1 MIEVHYGVV
10 RFNRTWSI
18 IGEGL
23 RLGAYATQAEAEEVV
38 RRMAAQSADL
48 PVTLHLQDE
57 AGLLTSATYDE
68 GLAGDQGGSGGP
80 KPDES

>member
-10 RFNRTWSI
+10 RFNQTWSI
-18 IGEGL
+18 ISEGL

-38 RRMAAQSADL
+38 RRMAAQAADL

-57 AGLLTSATYDE
+57 AALLTSAIYDD
-68 GLAGDQGGSGGP
+68 AGA
-80 KPDES
+80 DEREASEI

>member
-10 RFNRTWSI
+10 RFNQTWSI
-18 IGEGL
+18 ISEGL

-38 RRMAAQSADL
+38 RRMAAQAADL

-57 AGLLTSATYDE
+57 TGLLTSAVRPSDDE
-68 GLAGDQGGSGGP
+68 
-80 KPDES
+80 

>member
-10 RFNRTWSI
+10 RFNEAWSI
-18 IGEGL
+18 ISEGL

-38 RRMAAQSADL
+38 RRMAAQAADL

-57 AGLLTSATYDE
+57 SGLLTSATFEDP
-68 GLAGDQGGSGGP
+68 AVD
-80 KPDES
+80 KPGARQP

>member
-10 RFNRTWSI
+10 RFNQVWSI
-18 IGEGL
+18 ISEGL

-38 RRMAAQSADL
+38 RRMAAQAADL

-57 AGLLTSATYDE
+57 TGRLTSATYDDAVGRAPE
-68 GLAGDQGGSGGP
+68 AGEP
-80 KPDES
+80 

>member
-10 RFNRTWSI
+10 RFNESWSI
-18 IGEGL
+18 ISEGL

-38 RRMAAQSADL
+38 RRMAAQAADL

-57 AGLLTSATYDE
+57 TGLLTSATYDDGTARE
-68 GLAGDQGGSGGP
+68 PEAG
-80 KPDES
+80 ET

>member
-10 RFNRTWSI
+10 RFNQTWSI
-18 IGEGL
+18 ISEGL

-38 RRMAAQSADL
+38 RRMAAQAADL

-57 AGLLTSATYDE
+57 AGLLTSAIYDE
-68 GLAGDQGGSGGP
+68 GVA
-80 KPDES
+80 DEPEASES